1 MAADDPVVQGATA
14 STAMVL
20 NNRSLSSSG
29 KSLNSPHRHNIV

>member
-1 MAADDPVVQGATA
+1 MAPDVPVVQGATA

-29 KSLNSPHRHNIV
+29 KSLNSLQCHNVV